1 MVKSM
6 YKDED
11 LWQLILTLE
20 EEMNA
25 EGIIPKERHLK
36 LPIKAMESLGIQS
49 FVLSGHRE
57 HPLLK
62 RIRALHATLY
72 RPKDVAV
79 GVLHGGAFM
88 FHGIAAHVYVPI
100 MLGRVKI
107 YPFEFCDLSPNQIE
121 WLRSSPTQERAY
133 VVIFAICST
142 FQRACIQ

>member
-20 EEMNA
+20 EEMWA
-25 EGIIPKERHLK
+25 DGIMPKDRHFD
-36 LPIKAMESLGIQS
+36 LPIKVMESLGFQS
-49 FVLSGHRE
+49 FIAGGDRE

-72 RPKDVAV
+72 RRKDVAI
-79 GVLHGGAFM
+79 GGLHRGAFM

-100 MLGRVKI
+100 ILGEAKI
-107 YPFEFCDLSPNQIE
+107 DPFELCDLSPRQLE
-121 WLRSSPTQERAY
+121 WLRSNSEQERAY
-133 VVIFAICST
+133 LCLTTINLAERT
-142 FQRACIQ
+142 K